1 MSHNAGTK
9 CTLNPTQQKKGHLVI
24 SLSVYSQFRNLKKK
38 KKKKKETGELKAK
51 FHYNEG
57 KEDVFEQN
65 ET

>member
-1 MSHNAGTK
+1 MHFES
-9 CTLNPTQQKKGHLVI
+9 NPAKIGHLVI

-38 KKKKKETGELKAK
+38 KKETGELKAN

-57 KEDVFEQN
+57 KDDVFEQN